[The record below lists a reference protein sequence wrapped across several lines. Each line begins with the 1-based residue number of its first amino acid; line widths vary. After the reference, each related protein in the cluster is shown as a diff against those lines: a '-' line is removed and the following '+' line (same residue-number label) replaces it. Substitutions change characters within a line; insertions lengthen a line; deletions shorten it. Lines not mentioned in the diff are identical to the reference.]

1 MEKKNYLTQ
10 EGLEKLKKE
19 LEYLENTKKKEIAQ
33 SLKKAISFG
42 DLSENAAYVEAKD
55 AQAFLQGRVAE
66 LKNLI
71 NSAEIIN
78 NQRKDKAGLGSK
90 ITLLCEKEE
99 MTFQVTGN
107 TESDPLHGKISC
119 SAPLG
124 KALLDKK
131 EGDVINV
138 ESPCGIIKYK
148 ILKIE

>member
-19 LEYLENTKKKEIAQ
+19 LDYLENTKKKEIAQ

-42 DLSENAAYVEAKD
+42 DLSENAAYGEAKD

-71 NSAEIIN
+71 NSAEVIT
-78 NQRKDKAGLGSK
+78 NQKKDKVGLGSK

-99 MTFQVTGN
+99 MVFWVVGN
-107 TESDPLHGKISC
+107 TESDPLNGKISC

-131 EGDVINV
+131 EGCIVSV
-138 ESPCGIIKYK
+138 ESPGGIIKYK